1 MKPRGSETSAIV
13 EMLQKAP
20 LWSGLTEKELK
31 VIARSFKELK
41 YENGDVIVRKGEA
54 GVGFYLIAEG
64 TVEVRADGQVLSKLG
79 PGQFFGEMS
88 ILDGQPRSADVV
100 ALEPSRCFALAS
112 WSFKSIVSNHP
123 KMALKLLQ
131 ESVRRLQ
138 MNAQVLGQ

>member
-1 MKPRGSETSAIV
+1 
-13 EMLQKAP
+13 MLQKAP

-41 YENGDVIVRKGEA
+41 YESGDVIVRKGEA

-64 TVEVRADGQVLSKLG
+64 SVEVRADGQVLSKLG
-79 PGQFFGEMS
+79 PGQFFGEMT

-100 ALEPSRCFALAS
+100 ALEPSRCLALSS
-112 WSFKSIVSNHP
+112 WSFKSIVSQHP

-138 MNAQVLGQ
+138 MNAQVLSQ